1 MTFRNFARHTKLVG
15 TPKLKGFSEGIYA
28 YVFPLQRNVT
38 RNVLKVTILFAAR
51 MGLRIPTNV
60 TSNIRRAFTRRK
72 SLSGTKVN
80 VKFKRRIQTT
90 AELAPKNT
98 NPFVALT
105 MSLMSTNVF

>member
-1 MTFRNFARHTKLVG
+1 MDLE
-15 TPKLKGFSEGIYA
+15 GFSEGIYA

-80 VKFKRRIQTT
+80 VKFKRRIQQNT
-90 AELAPKNT
+90 AVLAPKNT
-98 NPFVALT
+98 NPFVALI
-105 MSLMSTNVF
+105 M